1 MSDYG
6 ERTAPGTVRL
16 TRVLPGPIERVLAHI
31 TESDKRARW
40 FAAGEME
47 LRVGAP
53 DPTQVAID
61 IEPAEDGC
69 ELVLTHEIP
78 RAAADF
84 RERTVAGWTSILA
97 GLART
102 LGV

>member
-16 TRVLPGPIERVLAHI
+16 TRVLPGPIERVWAHL
-31 TESDKRARW
+31 TES
-40 FAAGEME
+40 
-47 LRVGAP
+47 VPGAP

-69 ELVLTHEIP
+69 ELVLTHEMP
-78 RAAADF
+78 RAVADF

-97 GLART
+97 ALSNLPA
-102 LGV
+102 